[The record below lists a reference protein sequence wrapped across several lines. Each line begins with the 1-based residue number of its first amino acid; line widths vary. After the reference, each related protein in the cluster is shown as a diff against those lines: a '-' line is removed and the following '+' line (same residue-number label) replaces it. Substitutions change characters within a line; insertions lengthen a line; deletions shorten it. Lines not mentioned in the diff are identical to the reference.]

1 MAKVKIF
8 WDPAG
13 FELDSLGTNKFS
25 RITDGDTPYLVLS
38 IRMLSID
45 TPEVHY
51 PGNADPSKHD
61 DKLKQL
67 ADWLKAGKA
76 PADPDLAQYL
86 QPKLATGTAGTL
98 QKTQGETA
106 KQEFQKL
113 LDQKL
118 SKPSG
123 GKRNLFLRAAN
134 EHFDQYG
141 RLLAYVSPC
150 YTAEEIS
157 AMSYEDRATFNFLLV
172 KSGWA
177 ATFPIYPSLP
187 KYKDLVLIQK
197 AAEEAFSGKLGAW
210 QDDKALTGYEFR
222 MCYKL
227 WEVTQKLVAGKKL
240 TSKEKYGW
248 IERYCADMTSLEV
261 HESQKYHKV
270 LPYNRVFI
278 WPRDLNDAIGKLNLT
293 PAD

>member
-1 MAKVKIF
+1 MRT
-8 WDPAG
+8 
-13 FELDSLGTNKFS
+13 EQYTMSLRFLAL
-25 RITDGDTPYLVLS
+25 RIGIRCPYGYQLVLS

-67 ADWLKAGKA
+67 ADWLAAGKA

-197 AAEEAFSGKLGAW
+197 AAEDAFAGKLGAW

-261 HESQKYHKV
+261 HEPQQYQKV

-293 PAD
+293 PAG